1 MVDQKL
7 NVKGLSSAQL
17 LTCTVLSFVEG
28 SRLQCFV
35 LYFTQR
41 SLVTTCFLVV
51 TGDVDIC
58 VVFCLLLAYLLVF
71 EFDQLYSSTGASQ
84 VKNLPRDSGSIP
96 GSGRSPGGG
105 HGNLLQYSCLANPD
119 GQRSLVGYSPW
130 VSKSRTQLKGL
141 STNARIAAV
150 WWFGCPHAKYLFCLF
165 YNYQC
170 KRSFLNLY
178 VCSQKIPFDIYAAQL
193 FEGCRFTSCLCH
205 LPAR

>member
-28 SRLQCFV
+28 SRLQWFI

-41 SLVTTCFLVV
+41 SLVTACFLVV

-84 VKNLPRDSGSIP
+84 VKSLLGSAGDGRDSGSIP
-96 GSGRSPGGG
+96 GWGRSPGGR
-105 HGNLLQYSCLANPD
+105 HGNPLQYSCLENPD

-130 VSKSRTQLKGL
+130 GLKESDTAEVTQHECAHSSGVVVWVPTCKGFVL
-141 STNARIAAV
+141 SV
-150 WWFGCPHAKYLFCLF
+150 
-165 YNYQC
+165 
-170 KRSFLNLY
+170 
-178 VCSQKIPFDIYAAQL
+178 
-193 FEGCRFTSCLCH
+193 
-205 LPAR
+205 